1 MCKQCEIRA
10 MNTLSGRYQSG
21 CKDCDVDMV
30 LSAKGSRN
38 AAGAMLAAIEGQ
50 MGAAYRKEVA
60 ETVNLK
66 LWEIRNGYVADIT

>member
-1 MCKQCEIRA
+1 M
-10 MNTLSGRYQSG
+10 
-21 CKDCDVDMV
+21 DMV